1 METKFQRKGALSN
14 AHAGREFEEAA
25 HLYFKETGV
34 ILQRNFDVP
43 VGFRSKKVKRFD
55 LGSEDPPIIVEC
67 KSFT

>member
-43 VGFRSKKVKRFD
+43 VGFRTKN
-55 LGSEDPPIIVEC
+55 
-67 KSFT
+67 